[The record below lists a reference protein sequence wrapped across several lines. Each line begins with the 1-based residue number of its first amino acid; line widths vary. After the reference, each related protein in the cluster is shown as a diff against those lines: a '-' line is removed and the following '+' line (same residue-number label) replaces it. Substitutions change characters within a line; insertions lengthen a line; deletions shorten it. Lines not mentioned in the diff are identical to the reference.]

1 MSEFSLPAEIEALS
15 DSLPL
20 PDRGLLCTLVRS
32 ELLDAYLQRQLQ
44 EALCAAVLGA
54 RIEPLADPAAE
65 LLAYG
70 RRHSLETLE
79 TVDAWRA
86 ACGLSLEDLEQLVA
100 FEQRLQQ
107 ATETLWSPAV
117 ASLFLQHRADFDQ
130 VVMSIVRIDDP
141 DLATELFFQ
150 LQEGSLSFPELVE
163 NYAQGQDRTNR
174 GVIGPIRVQQLNPL
188 LSRVVRRYRP
198 GVLIPPLDVN
208 GRVHLMRIESLQP
221 AQLDGAVREH
231 LLMRLRSQWLSA
243 QLLRIRLRLLQAAAA
258 VPEAAEQ
265 ADQALAAESAVPAEV
280 VAP

>member
-1 MSEFSLPAEIEALS
+1 MSQPSLPAAVEGLS

-20 PDRGLLCTLVRS
+20 PDPGLLQSLARS
-32 ELLDAYLQRQLQ
+32 ELLDAFLQRQLL
-44 EALCAAVLGA
+44 EALCTAVLGSVS
-54 RIEPLADPAAE
+54 EPLADPAAD

-70 RRHSLETLE
+70 RRYALETLE
-79 TVDAWRA
+79 AVDAWRA
-86 ACGLSLEDLEQLVA
+86 ACGLSLEHLERLVA

-107 ATETLWSPAV
+107 VTEDLWSPSV
-117 ASLFLQHRADFDQ
+117 ASLFLQYRADFDQ

-188 LSRVVRRYRP
+188 LARVVRRYKP

-221 AQLDGAVREH
+221 AQLDGSLREQ
-231 LLMRLRSQWLSA
+231 LLLRLRSQWLSE
-243 QLLRIRLRLLQAAAA
+243 QMLRLRLRLLQTAAATPQQAAPSDA
-258 VPEAAEQ
+258 VAPSEA
-265 ADQALAAESAVPAEV
+265 DVPSQV

>member
-1 MSEFSLPAEIEALS
+1 MSESSLPAAVEGLS
-15 DSLPL
+15 ESLPL
-20 PDRGLLCTLVRS
+20 PEPELLLALAGS
-32 ELLDAYLQRQLQ
+32 ELLDAYLQRRLL
-44 EALCAAVLGA
+44 EALCDTVLGA
-54 RIEPLADPAAE
+54 AIAPLSDPAAD

-70 RRHSLETLE
+70 RRHGLETIE
-79 TVDAWRA
+79 TVEAWRLA
-86 ACGLSLEDLEQLVA
+86 IGLSLDDLERLVA

-107 ATETLWSPAV
+107 VTESLWSQAV
-117 ASLFLQHRADFDQ
+117 ASSFLQSRADYDQ

-188 LSRVVRRYRP
+188 LARVVRRYRP

-221 AQLDGAVREH
+221 AQLDAALREQ
-231 LLMRLRSQWLSA
+231 LLLRLRGQWLSG
-243 QLLRIRLRLLQAAAA
+243 QLLRLRLRLLQAA
-258 VPEAAEQ
+258 VPTTAM
-265 ADQALAAESAVPAEV
+265 LAP
-280 VAP
+280 